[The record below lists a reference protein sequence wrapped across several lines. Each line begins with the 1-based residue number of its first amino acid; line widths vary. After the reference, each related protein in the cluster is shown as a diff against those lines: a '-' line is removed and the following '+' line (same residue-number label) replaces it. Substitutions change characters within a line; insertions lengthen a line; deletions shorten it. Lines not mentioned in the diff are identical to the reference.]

1 MKALRLVSLAV
12 ASIAA
17 MASPAFASGKYGE
30 FDVVIEAVQSPAW
43 IQRGSRLQPLEAGTV
58 LSRGDTVRTGK
69 GSRVVMKLGRDSRV
83 SLGSDARLVFHELHS
98 SSDRNGGLKG
108 LFDVPRGAF
117 SFEHKR
123 SRHGRDRHIRI
134 RFDTVSVDLTE
145 EPVAFSGETGDHDI
159 ICLFKGKL
167 DLRLTA
173 QQHAEKPAEILD
185 RPRSCHI
192 STEKGSKKVPA
203 ISTQQ
208 EKQLFGLTELQE
220 RAGITQIGGKWTAN
234 LISMQPGDTAL
245 GQAIRVL
252 ESIGIPVQTQRVRV
266 KGRDWVRVQVRHFPN
281 RTEALAFTRL
291 LKGQFY
297 ITSPW
302 IAKD

>member
-1 MKALRLVSLAV
+1 MKSLRVIGLAV
-12 ASIAA
+12 AALVPFSMPSFAA
-17 MASPAFASGKYGE
+17 GQYGE
-30 FDVVIEAVQSPAW
+30 YDVVIEAVQSPAW
-43 IQRGSRLQPLEAGTV
+43 IQRGSRLHPLEAGTV
-58 LSRGDTVRTGK
+58 LHRGDTVRTGK
-69 GSRVVMKLGRDSRV
+69 GSRVVMKLGRDSSV

-98 SSDRNGGLKG
+98 SSNRDGGLKG

-117 SFEHKR
+117 SFEHKK
-123 SRHGRDRHIRI
+123 SSYGRDRHIRV

-159 ICLFKGKL
+159 ICLFKGRL

-173 QQHAEKPAEILD
+173 KQHAEKPAEILE

-192 STEKGSKKVPA
+192 STQKGNKTVPS
-203 ISTQQ
+203 ISDEQ
-208 EKQLFGLTELQE
+208 EKQLVGLTELQA

-252 ESIGIPVQTQRVRV
+252 ESIGIPVQTQRVKV
-266 KGRDWVRVQVRHFPN
+266 KGRDWVRVQVRQFPN
-281 RTEALAFTRL
+281 RSEALAFTRL